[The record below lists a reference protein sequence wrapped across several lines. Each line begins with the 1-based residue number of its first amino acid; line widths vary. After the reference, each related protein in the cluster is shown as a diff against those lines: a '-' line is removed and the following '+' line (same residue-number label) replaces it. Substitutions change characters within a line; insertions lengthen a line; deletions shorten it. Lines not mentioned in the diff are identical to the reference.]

1 MCAEKE
7 LVNHLFVQKGVALV
21 AALVIT
27 LAVTIFITGTLY
39 VVTQSTMMSGA
50 GKRYSTAAEAADG
63 SIEIMKAA
71 VQLIAMGEPV
81 NSLPIVDSKPGCL
94 IEAVVFQ
101 ENNPCTTTLSLP
113 ASDPFSSYSATI
125 TITRL
130 YSSQLPGS
138 RLEFPKSGSGP
149 PSTAIYYR
157 INTVV
162 TGAGGTRAETSALY
176 RYVS

>member
-1 MCAEKE
+1 MKKSRQLSA
-7 LVNHLFVQKGVALV
+7 NHGIALV

-71 VQLIAMGEPV
+71 VQLIARGEPAAA
-81 NSLPIVDSKPGCL
+81 LPIVDSSPGCL
-94 IEAVVFQ
+94 VEAVLFL
-101 ENNPCTTTLSLP
+101 ENVPCTTSLTLP
-113 ASDPFSSYSATI
+113 ASDLFSNYSAKI
-125 TITRL
+125 TLTRL
-130 YSSQLPGS
+130 FSSQLPGS
-138 RLEFPKSGSGP
+138 RLEFPKSGNGP

-157 INTVV
+157 INAIV
-162 TGAGGTRAETSALY
+162 TGAAGIKAETSALY